1 MWLPTVDHIMRPT
14 PGTIIN
20 PKMQQWL
27 IIEYLNFPV
36 EKEIGIQADSKQQV
50 FKLRTSCKMEIS
62 D

>member
-27 IIEYLNFPV
+27 IIEYLNFYGLSLESV
-36 EKEIGIQADSKQQV
+36 ASGLI
-50 FKLRTSCKMEIS
+50 LTSIKVLI
-62 D
+62 